1 MEAEIKRARRF
12 GQHFSYVM
20 LDVDNLKSYN
30 DERGHLSG
38 SQALKEIA
46 DLITA
51 TCREIDLVYK
61 YGGDEFGI
69 LLPQTDVAGAAK
81 VTQRVLRAVAEHS
94 FNSEK
99 PGLLTCS
106 AGISSFPRDGHSV
119 RDLISAADKALYQAK
134 RSGKNLVLTSEDLIE
149 EFTE

>member
-1 MEAEIKRARRF
+1 
-12 GQHFSYVM
+12 M

-30 DERGHLSG
+30 DKRGHLSG

-51 TCREIDLVYK
+51 TCREIDFVYK

-69 LLPQTDVAGAAK
+69 MLPQTEAGGAAY
-81 VTQRVLRAVAEHS
+81 VTKRVLSAVARHR
-94 FNSEK
+94 FNDEK

-106 AGISSFPRDGHSV
+106 AGISSFPRDGQSV

-134 RSGKNLVLTSEDLIE
+134 RSGKNLVLTSEDLIKE
-149 EFTE
+149 TSE

>member
-1 MEAEIKRARRF
+1 M
-12 GQHFSYVM
+12 S
-20 LDVDNLKSYN
+20 
-30 DERGHLSG
+30 
-38 SQALKEIA
+38 
-46 DLITA
+46 
-51 TCREIDLVYK
+51 
-61 YGGDEFGI
+61 
-69 LLPQTDVAGAAK
+69 GAAK